1 MSSVIL
7 NYTCY
12 SAAPKQ
18 AESGSEA
25 KSQGTLYYL
34 HLNKNHS
41 DSLLNVKG
49 LLPLHTQIRIL
60 PAELSLQGNNKHLY
74 RTEENHQYSQLTSY
88 HLENV
93 IPAAFLTKFWAT
105 EFTSLK
111 SSHNTW
117 QILIA
122 KPVT

>member
-93 IPAAFLTKFWAT
+93 IPAAFLTKF
-105 EFTSLK
+105 
-111 SSHNTW
+111 
-117 QILIA
+117 
-122 KPVT
+122 